1 MDILSFKPRV
11 LVINSARKW
20 IGEAA
25 HTIMLVEGLRSR
37 GIPVVLVCRQG
48 YAMEDV
54 AEKYNIPC
62 YAIRMKG
69 NFNGID
75 DLHDLLA
82 LRSIIKKHNI
92 DIIHA
97 HRGKDHWL
105 SACVR
110 LLPVFRI
117 ERPFL
122 IRTRHVTVPVKKHI
136 FNRWLYR
143 KGTDGVIAVSCAA
156 TRSLDG
162 LPLRTPPVVIYSAV
176 DTARFSP
183 GKRSIEM
190 RRELGIS
197 DVAPDAPLVGI
208 VGRIQRVKGQAVFI
222 DAVKRVLEFVPDA
235 RFIVAGT
242 GTGELRDSLQRRAE
256 NLNVAHRIRF
266 LGFMED
272 IERLIASLDIGV
284 VASVGSEG
292 SSRIIMEYMASGVPV
307 VATCVGGIPEIIENG
322 HLGWLVEPDN
332 CEKLAR
338 GVIEALLNRHA
349 SQEKAALALEKARA
363 HLSIQRFINETLCL
377 YQKVMWKTGQQM

>member
-48 YAMEDV
+48 YAMEDA

-110 LLPVFRI
+110 LLPAFRI

-122 IRTRHVTVPVKKHI
+122 IRTRHVTVPVKKHF

-156 TRSLDG
+156 ARSLDG
-162 LPLRTPPVVIYSAV
+162 LPLRTPPAVIYSAV

-183 GKRSIEM
+183 GKRSVEM

-242 GTGELRDSLQRRAE
+242 GAGELRDSLQKRAE
-256 NLNVAHRIRF
+256 NSSAAHRIRF

-272 IERLIASLDIGV
+272 IERLIASMDVGV

-307 VATCVGGIPEIIENG
+307 VATCVGGIPEIIENVR
-322 HLGWLVEPDN
+322 LGWLVEPGN

-338 GVIEALLNRHA
+338 GIIEALLNRHA
-349 SQEKAALALEKARA
+349 SQEKSALALEKARA

>member
-37 GIPVVLVCRQG
+37 GIPVILVCRQG
-48 YAMEDV
+48 YAMEDA

-62 YAIRMKG
+62 YAIRMRG

-75 DLHDLLA
+75 DLHDLLS

-110 LLPVFRI
+110 HLPAFRT

-122 IRTRHVTVPVKKHI
+122 IRTRHVTVPVKRHI

-156 TRSLDG
+156 ARSLDG
-162 LPLRTPPVVIYSAV
+162 LPLQTPPMVIYSAV
-176 DTARFSP
+176 DTSKFSP
-183 GKRSIEM
+183 DKRSVEI
-190 RRELGIS
+190 RRELEIS

-208 VGRIQRVKGQAVFI
+208 VGRIQRVKGQTVFI

-235 RFIVAGT
+235 RFVVAGT
-242 GTGELRDSLQRRAE
+242 GICELQDSLKRRAE

-266 LGFMED
+266 LGFMENV
-272 IERLIASLDIGV
+272 EKLIASLDVGV
-284 VASVGSEG
+284 VASVGSEA

-322 HLGWLVEPDN
+322 RLGWLVEPGD

-338 GVIEALLNRHA
+338 GIIGALLNRHA
-349 SQEKAALALEKARA
+349 SQEKAALALEKART

-377 YQKVMWKTGQQM
+377 YQKVMWKTGQQV